1 MKKGRD
7 SSVERNF
14 RNILLPVV
22 YAWILAA
29 TSLVVYGLYRP
40 EDVLPNLEGF
50 LALLAI
56 LSAPATLAISEINR
70 LYAAHQEAQI
80 QYEPD
85 RLRHIMEM
93 EQRDQSHGNTM
104 DSAERLHKIRIGEGE
119 E

>member
-1 MKKGRD
+1 VQKDKE

-14 RNILLPVV
+14 RNILLPVT
-22 YAWILAA
+22 YAWILCAA
-29 TSLVVYGLYRP
+29 ALVIYGLYRP
-40 EDVLPNLEGF
+40 SDVLPNLEGF

-85 RLRHIMEM
+85 RLRHMMEM
-93 EQRDQSHGNTM
+93 EQRDQSHENTM
-104 DSAERLHKIRIGEGE
+104 DSAERLHKIRFSEGE

>member
-1 MKKGRD
+1 MQKDRE

-14 RNILLPVV
+14 RNILLPVT
-22 YAWILAA
+22 YAWILCAA
-29 TSLVVYGLYRP
+29 ALVIYGLYRP
-40 EDVLPNLEGF
+40 SDVLPNLEGF

-85 RLRHIMEM
+85 RLRHMMEM
-93 EQRDQSHGNTM
+93 EQRDQSHENTM
-104 DSAERLHKIRIGEGE
+104 DSAERLHKIRVSEGE

>member
-1 MKKGRD
+1 VQRD
-7 SSVERNF
+7 KTSSVERNF

-29 TSLVVYGLYRP
+29 TALVVYGLYKP

-85 RLRHIMEM
+85 RLRHLMEM
-93 EQRDQSHGNTM
+93 EQRDQSHVNTM
-104 DSAERLHKIRIGEGE
+104 DSAERLHKIRIDDGE